1 MDWLY
6 APLCLGAPHYI
17 HQPTARLFNFRSLYM
32 KEKEFKALCRRVCMA
47 LNHPTPD
54 DLGDHGRITIDG
66 VEIALFF
73 DEQVNP
79 DMLFC
84 YVDMGPIPEAM
95 RTDMYAQL
103 LTMNLLSG
111 AKTNGVYS
119 LDPNSGN
126 AIFVVHFMQPEKL
139 DTQLLA
145 QAFTVYA
152 TQTNTLRAMLQDDEP
167 KASASAM
174 ATGAAA
180 HSRAASMIDLA

>member
-1 MDWLY
+1 
-6 APLCLGAPHYI
+6 
-17 HQPTARLFNFRSLYM
+17 M
-32 KEKEFKALCRRVCMA
+32 KEKEFKALCRKVCA
-47 LNHPTPD
+47 SLDYPTPD
-54 DLGDHGRITIDG
+54 ALGDHGRITIDG

-84 YVDMGPIPEAM
+84 YVDMGPVPEAM

-119 LDPNSGN
+119 LDPTSGN

-139 DTQLLA
+139 DPQLLA

-152 TQTNTLRAMLQDDEP
+152 NQTNSLREMLRDDAPEAAP
-167 KASASAM
+167 SAVKAGPAAS
-174 ATGAAA
+174 G
-180 HSRAASMIDLA
+180 RAASMIDLA

>member
-1 MDWLY
+1 
-6 APLCLGAPHYI
+6 
-17 HQPTARLFNFRSLYM
+17 M
-32 KEKEFKALCRRVCMA
+32 KDKEFKALCRKVCMA
-47 LNHPTPD
+47 LNHPTPET
-54 DLGDHGRITIDG
+54 LGEHGRITIDG

-95 RTDMYAQL
+95 RAEMYAQL

-119 LDPNSGN
+119 LDPASGN

-139 DTQLLA
+139 DTQQLA

-152 TQTNTLRAMLQDDEP
+152 TQTNSLRAMLHDDAPEAT
-167 KASASAM
+167 ASAVTTGP
-174 ATGAAA
+174 ATSG
-180 HSRAASMIDLA
+180 RAASMINLA